1 MSNRQLLSE
10 LNKGKSRHIIKNRI
24 KYAKLLLENNK
35 LENIIDFDNKN
46 DKNFLSKDSDSD
58 ASYDTRVSLK
68 KKEHDIKN
76 VVRSIGGE
84 LKYVKSGTTGHTFR
98 GVDIDSDGTPLYE
111 YAVKVVPLPKKDK
124 YGDTFDTRRPEN
136 AELVM
141 IKLLSSF
148 VIREKT
154 PHIVLPIG
162 TFDTDIQIFTTLIKD
177 GWIEK
182 KHRSYDKYKDFI
194 KRYKEGEYYDNVS
207 VLISEWA
214 DSGDLSGF
222 IRENYKTMTTI
233 EWKVIFFQ
241 LISTLA
247 VIQTE
252 YPNFRHND
260 LKANNILVSKIH
272 IPTKKTPKIYTIAGN
287 KYNVTNI
294 GYQIKLWDFDFACI
308 PNVVDN
314 KKVLTSCKWTKK
326 LNVGFEQNRYYDLH
340 YFFNTL
346 IRKDGGFFSGLMSS
360 DYITN
365 EVKQFILS
373 IVPEDLQKGS
383 CIAENG
389 RILNNIEYAIPA
401 EVLIKNPFFDEFRCM
416 KTNNEIIKNNDNDI
430 YINNFLLS
438 STEKKIKKKQ

>member
-148 VIREKT
+148 VI
-154 PHIVLPIG
+154 I
-162 TFDTDIQIFTTLIKD
+162 
-177 GWIEK
+177 
-182 KHRSYDKYKDFI
+182 
-194 KRYKEGEYYDNVS
+194 
-207 VLISEWA
+207 
-214 DSGDLSGF
+214 
-222 IRENYKTMTTI
+222 
-233 EWKVIFFQ
+233 
-241 LISTLA
+241 
-247 VIQTE
+247 
-252 YPNFRHND
+252 
-260 LKANNILVSKIH
+260 
-272 IPTKKTPKIYTIAGN
+272 
-287 KYNVTNI
+287 
-294 GYQIKLWDFDFACI
+294 
-308 PNVVDN
+308 
-314 KKVLTSCKWTKK
+314 
-326 LNVGFEQNRYYDLH
+326 
-340 YFFNTL
+340 
-346 IRKDGGFFSGLMSS
+346 
-360 DYITN
+360 
-365 EVKQFILS
+365 ILS
-373 IVPEDLQKGS
+373 L
-383 CIAENG
+383 
-389 RILNNIEYAIPA
+389 Y
-401 EVLIKNPFFDEFRCM
+401 
-416 KTNNEIIKNNDNDI
+416 
-430 YINNFLLS
+430 
-438 STEKKIKKKQ
+438 